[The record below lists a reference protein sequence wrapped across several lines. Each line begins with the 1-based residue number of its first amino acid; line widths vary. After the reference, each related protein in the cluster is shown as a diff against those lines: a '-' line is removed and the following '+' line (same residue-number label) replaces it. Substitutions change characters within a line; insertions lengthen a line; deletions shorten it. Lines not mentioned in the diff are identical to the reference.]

1 MKKNAH
7 AFANQLFVCLLVTI
21 FCGGSIGLGTVWMR
35 HQISVT
41 ANANRVL
48 AARLAEFERHIAETK
63 TLIERAQRPDEL
75 RRLNADFRLGLAPVS
90 EAQVMHV
97 TEDPVRR
104 LAARANRDLFGELP
118 APVTLT
124 IALQR

>member
-1 MKKNAH
+1 MKNNSH
-7 AFANQLFVCLLVTI
+7 AFVNQLFVCLLVTI
-21 FCGGSIGLGTVWMR
+21 CCGGSIGLGTVWMR

-41 ANANRVL
+41 ANANRAL
-48 AARLAEFERHIAETK
+48 AARLADFERHIAETK
-63 TLIERAQRPDEL
+63 TLVERAQRPDEL
-75 RRLNADFRLGLAPVS
+75 RRLNAEFRLGLVPVG

-104 LAARANRDLFGELP
+104 LAARANRGLFGDAP

-124 IALQR
+124 IAQQH